1 MKKEKTPKE
10 PKVRKDLTARG
21 FINIVMDNFI
31 VNTIFFGFLLGI
43 LQVLASQYLNG
54 IVLGIATLVIIYF
67 TIKKIFID
75 AVRETFY
82 EGRIMKN
89 EINKVVHSFTKIFA
103 TLTVITIGW
112 NLYSFVTGY
121 NQAVLANIKNLYIIT
136 LLIGIVFTI
145 LTYVVIM
152 FACRKN
158 FFELCKNPENVV
170 EG

>member
-21 FINIVMDNFI
+21 FVNIVMDNFI

>member
-1 MKKEKTPKE
+1 MKKTKEPKE
-10 PKVRKDLTARG
+10 PKVRKDLTAKG
-21 FINIVMDNFI
+21 FMNIVYDNFI

-43 LQVLASQYLNG
+43 LQVVASEYLNG

-67 TIKKIFID
+67 TITKIFVD

-82 EGRIMKN
+82 EGRILKN

-103 TLTVITIGW
+103 TLTVITIAW
-112 NLYSFVTGY
+112 NIYNFVAGY
-121 NQAVLANIKNLYIIT
+121 NQAVSANIKNLYIIT

-145 LTYVVIM
+145 LTYTVIM
-152 FACRKN
+152 FACRKK
-158 FFELCKNPENVV
+158 FFEQCKNPENVV

>member
-54 IVLGIATLVIIYF
+54 VVLGIATLVIIYF

-112 NLYSFVTGY
+112 NLYSFVLL
-121 NQAVLANIKNLYIIT
+121 QVIIKL
-136 LLIGIVFTI
+136 F
-145 LTYVVIM
+145 
-152 FACRKN
+152 
-158 FFELCKNPENVV
+158 
-170 EG
+170 